1 MVDVDTT
8 TITVLA
14 LVTLQALQL
23 AQTALLGRV
32 VRKSLR
38 PPPSRGTPVVFEG
51 ESLPPPPRERDDQ
64 TPSERLNLRKKT

>member
-1 MVDVDTT
+1 MDIDATT
-8 TITVLA
+8 VTVLG

-38 PPPSRGTPVVFEG
+38 PPPQSRGTPVVFEG
-51 ESLPPPPRERDDQ
+51 ESIPPPRKRDDQ
-64 TPSERLNLRKKT
+64 TPSERHILRKKP